1 MVEKY
6 GRNIV
11 EILVEIWLAFIERH
25 ADIEWFVQSIAPSSL
40 LVQDLVIKIVKMRDV
55 NVVKLILHETCLY
68 IKPSTVLFM
77 FELKHCVQN
86 VFSELCHTYIVNK
99 KFKYFVTL
107 LGENCIIDKCN
118 AVDFLRKIYNKKI
131 KYRM

>member
-1 MVEKY
+1 MVRAIK
-6 GRNIV
+6 
-11 EILVEIWLAFIERH
+11 F
-25 ADIEWFVQSIAPSSL
+25 APSSL

-86 VFSELCHTYIVNK
+86 VFSELCQYTYIVNK
-99 KFKYFVTL
+99 NL
-107 LGENCIIDKCN
+107 NIL
-118 AVDFLRKIYNKKI
+118 
-131 KYRM
+131 